1 MPKLKTNSGA
11 KKRFRVNKKGT
22 VKYRQANARHNFSNK
37 TTKQKRQNRGTS
49 TLVPQDAKKVIRE
62 LFPYGSNA

>member
-22 VKYRQANARHNFSNK
+22 VKYRQANARHGFSHK
-37 TTKQKRQNRGTS
+37 TTKQKLQNRGTS
-49 TLVPQDAKKVIRE
+49 TLEPQDAKKVIRE
-62 LFPYGSNA
+62 LFPYGAN